1 MKAKLNIVFIFVAV
15 VGMALPSPY
24 AAAME
29 EAIVIIANKNV
40 SDSSLSIKE
49 VKRIFL
55 AKKRLWRDG
64 SKIEFVT
71 LKGCAAHDVFLKS
84 YLEKTPSQYDSYFKN
99 LVFTGKGKALRTFS
113 TEAEVVKYVS
123 DTDGAIGYVSASA
136 SVSGVKEIMVD
147 WD

>member
-15 VGMALPSPY
+15 VGMALSSPY
-24 AAAME
+24 AASTE
-29 EAIVIIANKNV
+29 EAVVIIANKNV
-40 SDSSLSIKE
+40 PDSSLSIEE

-99 LVFTGKGKALRTFS
+99 LVFTGRGKALRTFS

-123 DTDGAIGYVSASA
+123 GTDGAIGYVSSGTNTRSA
-136 SVSGVKEIMVD
+136 KVITTNL
-147 WD
+147 

>member
-24 AAAME
+24 AAATE

-40 SDSSLSIKE
+40 PDNSLSIEE

-99 LVFTGKGKALRTFS
+99 LVFTGKGEALRTFS

-123 DTDGAIGYVSASA
+123 GTDGAIGYVSSGTNTRSA
-136 SVSGVKEIMVD
+136 KVITTNI
-147 WD
+147 

>member
-15 VGMALPSPY
+15 VGMALSSPY
-24 AAAME
+24 AASTE
-29 EAIVIIANKNV
+29 EAVVIIANKNV
-40 SDSSLSIKE
+40 PDSSLSVEE

-55 AKKRLWRDG
+55 AKKRLWQDG

-84 YLEKTPSQYDSYFKN
+84 YLEKTPSQYDSYSKN
-99 LVFTGKGKALRTFS
+99 LVFTGRGKALRTFS

-123 DTDGAIGYVSASA
+123 GTDGAIGYVSSGTNTRSA
-136 SVSGVKEIMVD
+136 KVITTNI
-147 WD
+147 

>member
-15 VGMALPSPY
+15 VGMALSSPY
-24 AAAME
+24 AASTE
-29 EAIVIIANKNV
+29 EAVVIIANKNV
-40 SDSSLSIKE
+40 PDSSLSVEE

-55 AKKRLWRDG
+55 AKKRLWQDG

-99 LVFTGKGKALRTFS
+99 LVFTGRGKALRTFS

-123 DTDGAIGYVSASA
+123 GTDGAIGYVSSGTNTRSA
-136 SVSGVKEIMVD
+136 KVITTNI
-147 WD
+147 

>member
-15 VGMALPSPY
+15 VGMALSSPY
-24 AAAME
+24 AASTE
-29 EAIVIIANKNV
+29 EAVVIIANKNV
-40 SDSSLSIKE
+40 PDSSLSIEE

-55 AKKRLWRDG
+55 AKKRLWRNG

-84 YLEKTPSQYDSYFKN
+84 YLEKTPSQYYSYFKN

-113 TEAEVVKYVS
+113 TEAELVKYVS
-123 DTDGAIGYVSASA
+123 GTDGAIGYVSSGTNTRSA
-136 SVSGVKEIMVD
+136 KVITTNL
-147 WD
+147 

>member
-1 MKAKLNIVFIFVAV
+1 MKAKLNIVFIFLAV
-15 VGMALPSPY
+15 VGMALSSPY

-40 SDSSLSIKE
+40 PDSSLSIEE

-71 LKGCAAHDVFLKS
+71 LKGCVAHDVFLKS

-99 LVFTGKGKALRTFS
+99 LVFTGRGKALRTFS
-113 TEAEVVKYVS
+113 TEAELVKYVS
-123 DTDGAIGYVSASA
+123 GTDGAIGYVSSGTNTRSA
-136 SVSGVKEIMVD
+136 KVITTNI
-147 WD
+147 

>member
-15 VGMALPSPY
+15 VGMALSSPY
-24 AAAME
+24 AASTE
-29 EAIVIIANKNV
+29 EAVVIIANKNV
-40 SDSSLSIKE
+40 PDSSLSVEE

-55 AKKRLWRDG
+55 AKKRLWQDG

-84 YLEKTPSQYDSYFKN
+84 YLEKTPSQYDSYSKN
-99 LVFTGKGKALRTFS
+99 LVFTGRGKALRTFS

-123 DTDGAIGYVSASA
+123 GTDGAIGYVSSGTNTRSA
-136 SVSGVKEIMVD
+136 KVINTNI
-147 WD
+147 